1 MKCCGGNVV
10 EELVERNA
18 MEYKSGVSDIIRQ
31 LAYRGDLKLRFSA
44 MQYNAVTN
52 DMDYGNG
59 ELIKMLDA
67 HILKDIDEHPGILSV
82 ELAQNWCRTRS
93 AICIIV
99 QRLED
104 RGYIEKKLLNTNKK
118 ERALFITEKGHQ
130 LCELHRRHDALR
142 TSAMIDEM
150 LNFCTS
156 DELEAYFKVLDIQIK
171 LMQKGHHFVKG
182 GNLLFDYTD
191 DAQTS
196 G

>member
-1 MKCCGGNVV
+1 MKDCA
-10 EELVERNA
+10 ELKA
-18 MEYKSGVSDIIRQ
+18 TKYDSGVPDIIRQ
-31 LAYRGDLKLRFSA
+31 LAYRGDLKFRFSA

-142 TSAMIDEM
+142 TSAMIDDM

-156 DELEAYFKVLDIQIK
+156 DELEAYFKVLDIQVK

-182 GNLLFDYTD
+182 GNLLFEYAD
-191 DAQTS
+191 DTQGS
-196 G
+196 D